1 MHLLCVIVCTHKH
14 NLCSNFVQRIELK
27 TMQKKRLVV
36 DRMDIDAN
44 GFARIDVCL
53 SNEGVMPYVELDS
66 DGNEVVMNAL
76 MPKEELEKLTKEKQN
91 LVVTNEHPEDG
102 VDTENSK
109 ELVVGFVDSNL
120 YMKGNE
126 LWGQL
131 VLTDKE
137 AIEAVQSGKS
147 DVSLGY
153 SESRG
158 RGGRLGKETYDYSKK
173 NLVLNHLALV
183 DSGRAEKAALSFDSK
198 NQTYSVNQLVTFT
211 QDNTMNL
218 KTIITDSGEI
228 ELTDSSVPTLQDMMA
243 KMDAMSKEFEAYK
256 AKMMSEKDS
265 HNGEVAAYQI
275 KADAQDAEIATL
287 KQEIETLK
295 ATTVDTSA
303 IDAEITARLEAWD
316 SIGGIANKSVAF
328 DSALTVAQIQRAK
341 VKSIIG
347 DSVDLDAQSDEFVKG
362 MFLALNTQ
370 KVADAKSVEAP
381 VAKVVTNIVDSQ
393 APKAQA
399 PTNTRKAAD
408 NSVGFSLFSN

>member
-1 MHLLCVIVCTHKH
+1 
-14 NLCSNFVQRIELK
+14 
-27 TMQKKRLVV
+27 MQKKRLVA

-53 SNEGVMPYVELDS
+53 SNEGVMPYYEYDEE
-66 DGNEVVMNAL
+66 GNETVTKAL
-76 MPKEELEKLTKEKQN
+76 MPKEELEKLTKKKQN
-91 LVVTNEHPEDG
+91 VPVTIEHPEDG
-102 VDTENSK
+102 VDTNNSR

-120 YMKGNE
+120 YMKGDE

-147 DVSLGY
+147 DVSMGY

-158 RGGRLGKETYDYSKK
+158 RGGKLDGEAYDYSKK

-183 DSGRAEKAALSFDSK
+183 DAGRAEKAALSFDSK
-198 NQTYSVNQLVTFT
+198 NQTYSVNQLVNFT
-211 QDNTMNL
+211 KNTNMNL

-256 AKMMSEKDS
+256 SKMMSEKDS
-265 HNGEVAAYQI
+265 QNGEVAAYQI
-275 KADAQDAEIATL
+275 KADAQDAEIAAL
-287 KQEIETLK
+287 KQELETLK
-295 ATTVDTSA
+295 ANTVDASA

-316 SIGGIANKSVAF
+316 SIGGINNKSVAF

-341 VKSIIG
+341 VKSIVG

-362 MFLALNTQ
+362 MFLALNNQ
-370 KVADAKSVEAP
+370 KAVDAKQVEAP
-381 VAKVVTNIVDSQ
+381 VAAKVVTNIVDSQ

-399 PTNTRKAAD
+399 PANTRKASD
-408 NSVGFSLFSN
+408 NSVGFSLFNN